1 MISLGSSLPPRDLD
15 AEAEAVDMGLLVS
28 AHVDWRVD
36 RKSFIGEERE
46 QEVSIQVRVSG
57 IRLDVAARLQRP

>member
-1 MISLGSSLPPRDLD
+1 MISLGSLLRPRDLD
-15 AEAEAVDMGLLVS
+15 AEAEAVVMGLLVS
-28 AHVDWRVD
+28 AHADWRVD
-36 RKSFIGEERE
+36 RKLLMGEERE